1 MKKKGIFAL
10 AVLFY
15 LFVGLSGFF
24 RFPAAFGYSRTTTVY
39 YDPGEARERTE
50 AIRCRGLPV
59 IVSYCTGTIEAPRDE
74 APPTPGDAGPM
85 TVSSGARPRIRSTRG
100 R

>member
-1 MKKKGIFAL
+1 MKKKGVIAL

-24 RFPAAFGYSRTTTVY
+24 RFPAAFGYSRTITTY

-50 AIRCRGLPV
+50 VIRCRGLPV
-59 IVSYCTGTIEAPRDE
+59 VVSYCSATIEVPRDE
-74 APPTPGDAGPM
+74 APPTPG
-85 TVSSGARPRIRSTRG
+85 TSGL
-100 R
+100 

>member
-1 MKKKGIFAL
+1 MNKKRLITL

-24 RFPAAFGYSRTTTVY
+24 RFPAAFGYSRTITTY

-50 AIRCRGLPV
+50 VIRCRGLPA
-59 IVSYCTGTIEAPRDE
+59 IVSYCSGTIEAPRDE
-74 APPTPGDAGPM
+74 VPPTPR
-85 TVSSGARPRIRSTRG
+85 TSGL
-100 R
+100 